1 MRWGGAIHSSSGW
14 YLLTHLA
21 QTTVSVLGSSLPLR
35 SDKDFAAGSRRTSCL
50 VAPSW
55 RWWWWWW
62 WWGYF
67 TLSMGHLPNR
77 FCFIYTL
84 FYFIYPSNLLHIPK
98 NCFINPTIC
107 FISQTDCFIC
117 GGERWQTSW
126 KHSIKSNDNQ
136 MECFFFQWPIAGQK
150 SFVWGVRRVS
160 LGLLGPFGWCSGI
173 HSKSEKVCGTA
184 FSVKKKLRKK
194 CVNPG
199 VIFGPFGAILGHF

>member
-67 TLSMGHLPNR
+67 TLSMGHLPIR
-77 FCFIYTL
+77 FCFICPS
-84 FYFIYPSNLLHIPK
+84 FCFISPSNLLHFPNKLLHLPNKLLHFPNRLLHFPNKILTSPSLFCFTLPK
-98 NCFINPTIC
+98 TRTP
-107 FISQTDCFIC
+107 
-117 GGERWQTSW
+117 
-126 KHSIKSNDNQ
+126 
-136 MECFFFQWPIAGQK
+136 FFDIF
-150 SFVWGVRRVS
+150 
-160 LGLLGPFGWCSGI
+160 PFFS
-173 HSKSEKVCGTA
+173 SSELN
-184 FSVKKKLRKK
+184 FE
-194 CVNPG
+194 
-199 VIFGPFGAILGHF
+199 